1 MLELRPLA
9 LAAALTV
16 ALAAA
21 AGPALAQNID
31 TTSQWNGTSFI
42 SSWGYP
48 NTSTYGQ
55 TFTPT
60 GTQFSLNNFT
70 FYLSQS
76 SGAAPQYQAFVY
88 EWNGATSRITG
99 NALYASGVLTA
110 PSGATYNAVT
120 INTGAVS
127 LTPGKTY
134 VLFLTLS
141 TQGVQASGAYRYGS
155 LSNNTAIQNG
165 QFVFMNNGT
174 DFSQL
179 STLAWSNIA
188 QDLATILR
196 FSPPVAYSVNAMGN
210 NAAVGASYSL
220 DALLMR
226 NTGSGDLG
234 VVANAFGNLPNMYSV
249 SIAASQTLPLF
260 NGGLNTITL
269 NSMND
274 VNRVVQARVDGETGV
289 SAGDSF
295 QGSRDVWMKPYG
307 TMTQQSTYQGVAGY
321 DARNYGI
328 AIGADKRFSESD
340 RIGAAFAFGQVK
352 VNSHGDAQNNANVQT
367 YTLIGYGRH
376 AFDERTDL
384 TWQVG
389 GGQTDNS
396 GRRLIDFGGL
406 NRIATSNY
414 RAYTAHAGVAVGRS
428 YSLGANTTFAP
439 VLRADYAYIRA
450 NSYGE
455 DGAGVLNLSVDAAH
469 HDQLIVGA
477 EGRLAYKMDGE
488 RLFTANL
495 GVGYDT
501 INKRGSVT
509 AAYAGGGPAFATTG
523 ISTSPWLLR
532 GGAGF
537 TFLKVRRAQVSVR
550 YDFEVRASAYSNQTA
565 SVNVR
570 LPF

>member
-1 MLELRPLA
+1 LILLSAA
-9 LAAALTV
+9 LAG
-16 ALAAA
+16 LAAA
-21 AGPALAQNID
+21 AGPAALAQNID
-31 TTSQWNGTSFI
+31 TTTQWNGTTFI

-70 FYLSQS
+70 FYLSQT
-76 SGAAPQYQAFVY
+76 GGTAPQYQAFVY
-88 EWNGATSRITG
+88 EWNAATNRLTG
-99 NALYASGVLTA
+99 NALFASGVLTA
-110 PSGATYNAVT
+110 PTGAAYNAVT

-127 LTPGKTY
+127 LVPGKTY

-141 TQGVQASGAYRYGS
+141 TQGVQATGSYRYGS
-155 LSNNTAIQNG
+155 LSTNTAIPNG
-165 QFVFMNNGT
+165 LFVFMNNGT
-174 DFSQL
+174 NFSLL
-179 STLAWSNIA
+179 STTAWSTIG
-188 QDLATILR
+188 QDLAAILS

-210 NAAVGASYSL
+210 NAAIGAGYAL

-226 NTGSGDLG
+226 NNGSGDLG

-307 TMTQQSTYQGVAGY
+307 TMTQQSTYQGVSGY
-321 DARNYGI
+321 DARNYGV
-328 AIGADKRFSESD
+328 AFGVDKRFSESD

-384 TWQVG
+384 SWQVG

-414 RAYTAHAGVAVGRS
+414 RAYTAHAGVALGRT

-450 NSYGE
+450 NSYSE
-455 DGAGVLNLSVDAAH
+455 DGAGALSLAVDAAH
-469 HDQLIVGA
+469 QDQFIVGA
-477 EGRLAYKMDGE
+477 EGRLAYRMDGN

-495 GVGYDT
+495 GVGYDA
-501 INKRGSVT
+501 INQRGSVT
-509 AAYAGGGPAFATTG
+509 ASYAGGGPAFATTG

-537 TFLKVRRAQVSVR
+537 TFLKVRSAQVSLR
-550 YDFEVRASAYSNQTA
+550 YDFEVRTSAYSNQTA